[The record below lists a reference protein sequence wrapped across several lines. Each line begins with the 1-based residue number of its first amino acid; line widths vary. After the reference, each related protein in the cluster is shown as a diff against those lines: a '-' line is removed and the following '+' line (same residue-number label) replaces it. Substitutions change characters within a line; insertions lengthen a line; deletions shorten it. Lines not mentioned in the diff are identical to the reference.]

1 MRCHMTV
8 QLIYTTSKFSILLIF
23 WNISLI
29 LGVVNKSHC
38 ILQNSKIIE
47 VVIFQLVFWVP

>member
-1 MRCHMTV
+1 MTV